1 MKNKIIFDSCI
12 IVAASVFV
20 SATEDVGITLKHHF
34 YEDSIQLFSLV
45 KKNLAKRIGVVT
57 TTIENEALGVL
68 SEVIRGEIRR
78 KYEEL
83 DRETLFRYHS
93 IALNTCDTRMRNLLA
108 FLQREPVDPYNVA
121 VWFTQVTRMYEEL
134 EEKAKKLKKVA
145 YLKAKAVPPRI
156 RRMADWFKIYKTND
170 IRANAQLYNLLLK
183 KVEPEDQ
190 KILAEACY
198 LLNLYKATEGK
209 AVSLFIAS
217 TDHHFSPARRP
228 GWVVESRQV
237 TDEIEKRFG
246 VVCDWPK
253 RIYEIVSKR
262 L

>member
-1 MKNKIIFDSCI
+1 MKNKVIFDSCV
-12 IVAASVFV
+12 IVAASVFM

-34 YEDSIQLFSLV
+34 YEDAIRLFSLV

-57 TTIENEALGVL
+57 ATIENEALGVL

-93 IALNTCDTRMRNLLA
+93 ITLNTCDTRMRNLLA
-108 FLQREPVDPYNVA
+108 FLQREPVDPYIVA

-134 EEKAKKLKKVA
+134 EQAAEKLDKVA
-145 YLKAKAVPPRI
+145 YVKTQAVPPRI
-156 RRMADWFKIYKTND
+156 RRMADWFKIYRTSD

-198 LLNLYKATEGK
+198 LLNLYKDIEGK
-209 AVSLFIAS
+209 AVSLYIAS
-217 TDHHFSPARRP
+217 TDHHFSPARKP
-228 GWVVESRQV
+228 GWVVESCQV

-246 VVCDWPK
+246 VICDWPK
-253 RIYEIVSKR
+253 RIHETVLKR

>member
-1 MKNKIIFDSCI
+1 MKNKVIFDSCV
-12 IVAASVFV
+12 IVAASVLM
-20 SATEDVGITLKHHF
+20 SATEDVGIALKHHF
-34 YEDSIQLFSLV
+34 YEDAIQLFSLV
-45 KKNLAKRIGVVT
+45 RKNLAKRIGVVT
-57 TTIENEALGVL
+57 ATIESEALGVL

-78 KYEEL
+78 KYQEL
-83 DRETLFRYHS
+83 DRATLFRYHS

-108 FLQREPVDPYNVA
+108 FLQREPVDPYVVA
-121 VWFTQVTRMYEEL
+121 IWFTQVTMMYEEL
-134 EEKAKKLKKVA
+134 EKVAEKLEKVA
-145 YLKAKAVPPRI
+145 YLKAKAVPPKI
-156 RRMADWFKIYKTND
+156 RRMADWFKIYRTSD

-209 AVSLFIAS
+209 AVSLYIAS
-217 TDHHFSPARRP
+217 TDHHFSPARKL
-228 GWVVESRQV
+228 GGVVESRQV

-246 VVCDWPK
+246 IVCNWPK
-253 RIYEIVSKR
+253 GIHETISKQ

>member
-1 MKNKIIFDSCI
+1 LKNKVIFDSCV
-12 IVAASVFV
+12 IVAASVFM
-20 SATEDVGITLKHHF
+20 SATEDVGIDLKHHF
-34 YEDSIQLFSLV
+34 YEDAIQLSSLI
-45 KKNLAKRIGVVT
+45 KKNLSKRIGVVT
-57 TTIENEALGVL
+57 ATIESEALGVL

-93 IALNTCDTRMRNLLA
+93 IALNACDTRMRNLLA
-108 FLQREPVDPYNVA
+108 FLQREPVDPYDVA

-134 EEKAKKLKKVA
+134 EQAANKLENLA
-145 YLKAKAVPPRI
+145 YLKTQAVPPKI
-156 RRMADWFKIYKTND
+156 RKMADWFEIYRTDD
-170 IRANAQLYNLLLK
+170 IRINAQLYNLLFK
-183 KVEPEDQ
+183 KVETEDQ

-209 AVSLFIAS
+209 DVSLYVAS
-217 TDHHFSPARRP
+217 TDHHFSPARKP

-237 TDEIEKRFG
+237 TDEIKKRFG
-246 VVCDWPK
+246 IVCDWPK
-253 RIYEIVSKR
+253 QIYEIVSKK